1 LFYEFVGL
9 KFGSKRFV
17 LVLRIGGH
25 QDLIKARDVD
35 RAVKSLEDEEGEAVP
50 NFDKVVNG
58 SPSLC

>member
-1 LFYEFVGL
+1 M
-9 KFGSKRFV
+9 